1 MRKVKVWKNE
11 IVIFLAGALS
21 ILLLFSITGA
31 ASNNPVGRYQ
41 MDIGQRDRTHI
52 VYVIDTATGVV
63 KWADEMGKPFT
74 EMAED

>member
-1 MRKVKVWKNE
+1 MGTVKRWKSE
-11 IVIFLAGALS
+11 IVIFLTGALS

-41 MDIGQRDRTHI
+41 MEIGHRDRTHI
-52 VYVIDTATGVV
+52 VYVIDTATGSV

-74 EMAED
+74 EMSED